1 MHMKKRNVSFILV
14 GGILI
19 LALALGVTVIFAQ
32 TDQDPDTPPDV
43 QEAQPF
49 HKWGNGGR
57 SFGHG
62 FSGQLEGLT
71 PSDELIADELGVSVE
86 DLRGAYAAA
95 FEAASEDG
103 AVGVPG
109 HRRFDKDGDFEG
121 YLEDALA
128 DIGVTINEL
137 KAAQEAVKATRLGE
151 LVEEGYLTE
160 EQLSMME
167 AQQALKEY
175 IDPEALM
182 ADAAVALG
190 IELPEPEAALEKG
203 SGPRVLMEQLQEQGV
218 TIQDVMEAV
227 QVAYENTINQAVT
240 DGVIDGDQAELIL
253 ENSFSGM
260 LGFGGMNGFGG
271 MHGFG
276 SMRGFGSMHDF
287 EGMESFGGMRGFKG
301 HDCDGM
307 QGFHGGGF
315 RGFGP
320 ANGNSAPTGIS
331 L

>member
-1 MHMKKRNVSFILV
+1 MKKRNVSIILL

-19 LALALGVTVIFAQ
+19 LALALGVTAVFAQ

-49 HKWGNGGR
+49 HKWGQGGR
-57 SFGHG
+57 SFGHD

-86 DLRGAYAAA
+86 DLRSAFAAA
-95 FEAASEDG
+95 FEAAREEG
-103 AVGVPG
+103 AFNFPG
-109 HRRFDKDGDFEG
+109 HRGFDKDGEIES

-128 DIGVTINEL
+128 DIGVTIDEL
-137 KAAQEAVKATRLGE
+137 KAAQEAVKATRLSE

-160 EQLSMME
+160 DQLSMIE

-175 IDPEALM
+175 IDREALM
-182 ADAAVALG
+182 ADAAEALG
-190 IELPEPEAALEKG
+190 IELPDPETALERG
-203 SGPRVLMEQLQEQGV
+203 FAPWALMEQLEEQGI
-218 TIQDVMEAV
+218 TMQDVMEAV
-227 QVAYENTINQAVT
+227 QAAYEDAVNQAVS

-253 ENSFSGM
+253 END
-260 LGFGGMNGFGG
+260 FGGMRGFGEP
-271 MHGFG
+271 HSFG
-276 SMRGFGSMHDF
+276 GMRGFGSMHDF
-287 EGMESFGGMRGFKG
+287 GGMESFGGMRGFEG

-307 QGFHGGGF
+307 PGFHGGGF

-320 ANGNSAPTGIS
+320 ANGNSALTGIS

>member
-19 LALALGVTVIFAQ
+19 LALALGVTVVFAQ
-32 TDQDPDTPPDV
+32 VDQDPDTPP
-43 QEAQPF
+43 EIEETTPF
-49 HKWGNGGR
+49 HPWGKGGR
-57 SFGHG
+57 SFGRG
-62 FSGQLEGLT
+62 FGGRLEGIT
-71 PSDELIADELGVSVE
+71 PNDELIANELGVSVD

-103 AVGVPG
+103 AFGFRG
-109 HRRFDKDGDFEG
+109 HRGFDGDGENES
-121 YLEDALA
+121 YLADALA
-128 DIGVTINEL
+128 EIGVTIDEL
-137 KAAQEAVKATRLGE
+137 KTAQEAANAIRLGE

-160 EQLSMME
+160 DQLSMIE

-182 ADAAVALG
+182 ADAAEALG
-190 IELPEPEAALEKG
+190 IELPDLEASREDGIA
-203 SGPRVLMEQLQEQGV
+203 PWALMEQLEEQGI

-227 QVAYENTINQAVT
+227 QAARENAINQAVT

-253 ENSFSGM
+253 GN
-260 LGFGGMNGFGG
+260 
-271 MHGFG
+271 
-276 SMRGFGSMHDF
+276 
-287 EGMESFGGMRGFKG
+287 SFGGMRGFGGPHSFGGMRGFGGMRSFEG

-307 QGFHGGGF
+307 HDFDGTENFGGMRGFHGDGF

>member
-1 MHMKKRNVSFILV
+1 MKKRNVSFILV

-19 LALALGVTVIFAQ
+19 LALALGVTVVLAQ
-32 TDQDPDTPPDV
+32 TDQDPDTPPDT
-43 QEAQPF
+43 QETQPF
-49 HKWGNGGR
+49 HKWGKGGH
-57 SFGHG
+57 SFGRG

-71 PSDELIADELGVSVE
+71 PNDELIADELGVTVE
-86 DLRGAYAAA
+86 DLQGAYAAA

-103 AVGVPG
+103 AFGFPG
-109 HRRFDKDGDFEG
+109 HRGFDKDGEYES

-128 DIGVTINEL
+128 DIGVTIDEL
-137 KAAQEAVKATRLGE
+137 KAAQEAVKAIRLGE

-160 EQLSMME
+160 DQLSMME

-182 ADAAVALG
+182 TDAAEALG
-190 IELPEPEAALEKG
+190 IELPDPKAALEEG
-203 SGPRVLMEQLQEQGV
+203 FAPWALMEQLEEQGI
-218 TIQDVMEAV
+218 TIQDVMDAV
-227 QVAYENTINQAVT
+227 QAAYENAISQAVV

-253 ENSFSGM
+253 ENSFGGM
-260 LGFGGMNGFGG
+260 LGFGGTHSFGGMRGFGG
-271 MHGFG
+271 MH
-276 SMRGFGSMHDF
+276 DF
-287 EGMESFGGMRGFKG
+287 DGMESFGGMRGFKG